1 MGSLDTKAVIKL
13 VAYYASEIIRCKD
26 EKKFNDMIFCTGLLH
41 GHLFALLLQ
50 SIDIKKIC
58 VEACKLI
65 DKNDEIIQVIMIT
78 YEDVKN
84 KNDQI
89 LGAML
94 IYDALQQ

>member
-1 MGSLDTKAVIKL
+1 MGSFDTNATIKL
-13 VAYYASEIIRCKD
+13 IAHYAVEIIKYRD
-26 EKKFNDMIFCTGLLH
+26 QEDSQDMIFCVGLLH
-41 GHLFALLLQ
+41 GHLFALSLQ

-65 DKNDEIIQVIMIT
+65 DKNNEIIKVIMAT

-84 KNDQI
+84 RNDQI

-94 IYDALQQ
+94 IHDALR

>member
-1 MGSLDTKAVIKL
+1 
-13 VAYYASEIIRCKD
+13 
-26 EKKFNDMIFCTGLLH
+26 MIFCTGLLH

-58 VEACKLI
+58 VEACKLT
-65 DKNDEIIQVIMIT
+65 DKNNEIIKIIMTT
-78 YEDVKN
+78 YQDVKN

-94 IYDALQQ
+94 IHDALR